1 MRLHHRKMVMPL
13 ARVWKGKSSTKKAI
27 SFVRKR
33 LMVRQMIQLT
43 ICEGAE
49 SHIISG
55 AIHKDEAMEHTV
67 RMETG
72 RSSTNG
78 NAHIRTT

>member
-1 MRLHHRKMVMPL
+1 
-13 ARVWKGKSSTKKAI
+13 
-27 SFVRKR
+27 
-33 LMVRQMIQLT
+33 MVRQMIQLT

>member
-1 MRLHHRKMVMPL
+1 
-13 ARVWKGKSSTKKAI
+13 
-27 SFVRKR
+27 
-33 LMVRQMIQLT
+33 MVRQMIQLT

-55 AIHKDEAMEHTV
+55 AIHKDEAMGHMV
-67 RMETG
+67 RTETP
-72 RSSTNG
+72 STNG